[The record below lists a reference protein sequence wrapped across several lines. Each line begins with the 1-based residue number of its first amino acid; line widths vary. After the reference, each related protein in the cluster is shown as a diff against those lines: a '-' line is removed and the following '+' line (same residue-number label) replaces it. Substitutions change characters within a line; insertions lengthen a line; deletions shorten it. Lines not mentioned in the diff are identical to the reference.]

1 VNYQYAS
8 VRKSGSLQHLE
19 HIMNTDLSKSS
30 QINQAPVLFI
40 SHGAPTFA
48 IEPGLLGPAL
58 NTLGRQLSGAKTV
71 KAVLVVSPHWQT
83 RDVTVMTTAAPETV
97 HDFGGFPAALYD
109 LQYPVAGHPQL
120 AAEVSRLL
128 SQAGWAVGV
137 DERRGLDHGAWVP
150 LRHLLPRGDIPV
162 FQVSMPVDLDTV
174 SAFELGKALS
184 PIRESGVMI
193 VASGSMTHNLYEF
206 RHSGATEQDYAIA
219 FTHWIRQA
227 VTRNDI
233 AGLLDYRQR
242 APHAQRAH
250 PTEEHF
256 LPLLVALG
264 ARGDAEVT
272 QIIEGGV
279 TNGVLSME
287 SYAWGM
293 TNASIP
299 RATHTEGVAA

>member
-1 VNYQYAS
+1 
-8 VRKSGSLQHLE
+8 
-19 HIMNTDLSKSS
+19 MNTALSRSS
-30 QINQAPVLFI
+30 QISEAPVLFI

-48 IEPGLLGPAL
+48 LEPGLLGPTL
-58 NTLGRQLSGAKTV
+58 NTLGQQLSSAKTV

-83 RDVTVMTTAAPETV
+83 RNVTVMTTPAPETV

-128 SQAGWAVGV
+128 TEAGWTVGV
-137 DERRGLDHGAWVP
+137 DARRGLDHGAWVP
-150 LRHLLPRGDIPV
+150 LRHLLPKADIPV
-162 FQVSMPVDLDTV
+162 FQVSMPMDLDTV
-174 SAFELGKALS
+174 SAYNLGKALA
-184 PIRESGVMI
+184 PIRERGVMI

-206 RHSGATEQDYAIA
+206 RHSGAAEQDYAIE

-227 VTRNDI
+227 VTRHDI

-256 LPLLVALG
+256 LPLLVAMG
-264 ARGDAEVT
+264 ARADGEATQVIDA
-272 QIIEGGV
+272 GV
-279 TNGVLSME
+279 ANGVLSME
-287 SYAWGM
+287 SYVWGM
-293 TNASIP
+293 T
-299 RATHTEGVAA
+299 T

>member
-1 VNYQYAS
+1 MT
-8 VRKSGSLQHLE
+8 
-19 HIMNTDLSKSS
+19 I
-30 QINQAPVLFI
+30 APALFI

-48 IEPGLLGPAL
+48 LEPGLLGPAL
-58 NTLGRQLSGAKTV
+58 NTLGQQLSGAKTV

-83 RDVTVMTTAAPETV
+83 RNVSVMTTSVPETV
-97 HDFGGFPAALYD
+97 HDFGGFPAVLYD

-150 LRHLLPRGDIPV
+150 LRHLLPNADIPV
-162 FQVSMPVDLDTV
+162 FQVSMPVDLDTA
-174 SAFELGKALS
+174 SAFNLGKALA

-206 RHSGATEQDYAIA
+206 RHSGAAEQDYAIA

-227 VTRNDI
+227 VTSHDI
-233 AGLLDYRQR
+233 EGLLDYRQR

-256 LPLLVALG
+256 LPLLIALG
-264 ARGDAEVT
+264 ARSDGEAAQVID
-272 QIIEGGV
+272 GGV

-293 TNASIP
+293 KNA
-299 RATHTEGVAA
+299 HTAEVKNTAGVAA

>member
-1 VNYQYAS
+1 
-8 VRKSGSLQHLE
+8 
-19 HIMNTDLSKSS
+19 MTT
-30 QINQAPVLFI
+30 APTLFI

-58 NTLGRQLSGAKTV
+58 NTLGQQLSGAKTV

-83 RDVTVMTTAAPETV
+83 RDVTVMTTPAPETV
-97 HDFGGFPAALYD
+97 HDFGGFLAALYD

-120 AAEVSRLL
+120 ATEVGRLL
-128 SQAGWAVGV
+128 TQASWTVGV
-137 DERRGLDHGAWVP
+137 DARRGLDHGAWVP
-150 LRHLLPRGDIPV
+150 LRHLLPNADIPV
-162 FQVSMPVDLDTV
+162 FQVSMPMDLDTV
-174 SAFELGKALS
+174 SAFELGKALA

-206 RHSGATEQDYAIA
+206 RHSGAAEQDYAIE
-219 FTHWIRQA
+219 FTHWISQ
-227 VTRNDI
+227 DI

-264 ARGDAEVT
+264 ALSDGEAT
-272 QIIEGGV
+272 QIIDAGIA
-279 TNGVLSME
+279 NSVLSME
-287 SYAWGM
+287 SYAWGVP
-293 TNASIP
+293 A
-299 RATHTEGVAA
+299 

>member
-1 VNYQYAS
+1 
-8 VRKSGSLQHLE
+8 
-19 HIMNTDLSKSS
+19 MNTVLSRSS
-30 QINQAPVLFI
+30 QISKAPVLFI

-48 IEPGLLGPAL
+48 LEPGLLGPAL
-58 NTLGRQLSGAKTV
+58 NILGQQLSGAKTV

-83 RDVTVMTTAAPETV
+83 RDVTMMTTPAPETV

-109 LQYPVAGHPQL
+109 LQYPVVGHPQL

-128 SQAGWAVGV
+128 SLAGWTVGV
-137 DERRGLDHGAWVP
+137 DKRRGLDHGAWVP
-150 LRHLLPRGDIPV
+150 LRHLLPNADIPV

-174 SAFELGKALS
+174 SAFELGKVLA

-206 RHSGATEQDYAIA
+206 RHSGAAVQDYAIA

-227 VTRNDI
+227 VTSHDI
-233 AGLLDYRQR
+233 EGLLDYRQR

-264 ARGDAEVT
+264 ARSHDEVVQVIDA
-272 QIIEGGV
+272 GV
-279 TNGVLSME
+279 ANGVLSME
-287 SYAWGM
+287 SYVWGM
-293 TNASIP
+293 TSANTST
-299 RATHTEGVAA
+299 ATHTEGVAA